1 MGHLE
6 GPTGVKEGGFLFTP
20 EVGVCVPYWEAAGY
34 KAIRAAAHKA
44 SEGQWHRGHG
54 IYWRSGGRQEEN
66 ARSDLDFFLTPL
78 APKVLLPLYSTSFWP
93 WCLLTGEMEND
104 RKANAA
110 PIVIESI

>member
-6 GPTGVKEGGFLFTP
+6 GPTGVKEVGFLFTP

-66 ARSDLDFFLTPL
+66 ARSDLDFFNTSGTQSAPSFIFDILL
-78 APKVLLPLYSTSFWP
+78 AMVSL
-93 WCLLTGEMEND
+93 D
-104 RKANAA
+104 RGNGK
-110 PIVIESI
+110 

>member
-54 IYWRSGGRQEEN
+54 IYW
-66 ARSDLDFFLTPL
+66 
-78 APKVLLPLYSTSFWP
+78 
-93 WCLLTGEMEND
+93 
-104 RKANAA
+104 
-110 PIVIESI
+110 